1 LPASK
6 TLFFKVH
13 FLSEGSSDFLVE
25 TFSAFSDFLDEFSL
39 ELVVSKVSSNDF
51 SNADCVINTIPK
63 ATAEKMTPNQAIS
76 FLCLRFIIKAT
87 IPSIK
92 PMIAITA
99 AILLINGIQEN
110 TNATTP
116 KTIEII
122 PKTRFSCGL
131 SIRNILLKQ
140 LLT

>member
-1 LPASK
+1 MLP
-6 TLFFKVH
+6 FKVH
-13 FLSEGSSDFLVE
+13 FLSEGSSDLLAE
-25 TFSAFSDFLDEFSL
+25 TFSAVPDFLDEFSL
-39 ELVVSKVSSNDF
+39 EILVSKVSLNDF
-51 SNADCVINTIPK
+51 SNADCVISTIPK
-63 ATAEKMTPNQAIS
+63 ATAEKMIPNTAIS

-99 AILLINGIQEN
+99 DMLLINGIQEK

-116 KTIEII
+116 KTIEIM